1 MSNCNFCTNTCKP
14 FWRLVLNSLIFLKES
29 SVGKVHIV
37 QLDGVSQT
45 LWVGPWFFMLWS
57 QTYLLK
63 LFILTEK
70 DIEMLQNINSLVE
83 EEVSMN
89 IKMMKSLCRSAALLS
104 IVQWLNSCLS
114 LH

>member
-1 MSNCNFCTNTCKP
+1 
-14 FWRLVLNSLIFLKES
+14 
-29 SVGKVHIV
+29 
-37 QLDGVSQT
+37 
-45 LWVGPWFFMLWS
+45 MLWS

-89 IKMMKSLCRSAALLS
+89 IKMMKSLCRSTALPKHS
-104 IVQWLNSCLS
+104 SMTKFMS
-114 LH
+114 LFSLI